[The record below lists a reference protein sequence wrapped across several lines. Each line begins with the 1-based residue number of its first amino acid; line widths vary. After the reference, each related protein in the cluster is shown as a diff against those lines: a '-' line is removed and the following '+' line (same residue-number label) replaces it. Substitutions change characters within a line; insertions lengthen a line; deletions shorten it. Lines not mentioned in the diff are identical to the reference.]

1 MFVDEIYDGAV
12 ILGLAIFGVCWMCGW
27 VLMRSVQLFVV
38 QSQDTQPPAISV
50 IIPARNEAHN
60 IVLLIE
66 ELQQQIRSIDEIVV
80 VDDGSTDNTP
90 HLAQGAG
97 AKVISAGALPEGWA
111 GKAHACWVGA
121 EAALNDVLVFVDAD
135 VRFNTA
141 KKYIL
146 RNLASSVVAEPTAL
160 ISMQPW
166 HNTVQVGEQASMLFN
181 IVSVMGSGMKTSKPM
196 VFGPLLACMRE
207 VYVANEGHS
216 HTSVRAQVVED
227 ISLGRLFKQSRVYLG
242 TPSTCTFRMYP
253 KGFSAVISGFAK
265 NIVAGAASVPMG
277 RRVLIA
283 AWCASLVGGVITSPW
298 MYLASLVQVAIF
310 AKRVGRFHPLVVA
323 LFPVHML
330 FFTVVVIKSFWD
342 GVLRG
347 GVRWSG
353 RTIRTR

>member
-1 MFVDEIYDGAV
+1 
-12 ILGLAIFGVCWMCGW
+12 
-27 VLMRSVQLFVV
+27 MRSVQHLVV
-38 QSQDTQPPAISV
+38 QSQDVQPPAISV

-66 ELQQQIRSIDEIVV
+66 ELRQQIRTIDEIIV
-80 VDDGSTDNTP
+80 VDDGSTDNTRE
-90 HLAQGAG
+90 LAQEAG
-97 AKVISAGALPEGWA
+97 AKVISAGVLPEGWA

-121 EAALNDVLVFVDAD
+121 EAALNNVLVFVDAD

-141 KKYIL
+141 NKHIV
-146 RNLASSVVAEPTAL
+146 RGLASSVVSEPTAL
-160 ISMQPW
+160 FSVQPW
-166 HNTVQVGEQASMLFN
+166 HDTVQVGEQASMLFN
-181 IVSVMGSGMKTSKPM
+181 IVSVMGSGMKTSEPL

-207 VYVANEGHS
+207 VYVANQGHS
-216 HTSVRAQVVED
+216 HTSVRGQVVED
-227 ISLGRLFKQSRVYLG
+227 IALGRLFKQTRVYLG

-253 KGFSAVISGFAK
+253 KGFSAVFFGFAK
-265 NIVAGAASVPMG
+265 NIAAGAASVPIG

-298 MYLASLVQVAIF
+298 MYLASLVQVAVF
-310 AKRVGRFHPLVVA
+310 AKRVGRFNPLVVA

-330 FFTVVVIKSFWD
+330 FFTVVVTKSFWD

>member
-1 MFVDEIYDGAV
+1 MF
-12 ILGLAIFGVCWMCGW
+12 GW
-27 VLMRSVQLFVV
+27 VLMRSVQQLVV

-50 IIPARNEAHN
+50 IVPARNEAHN

-66 ELQQQIRSIDEIVV
+66 ELRQQIRTTDEIVV
-80 VDDGSTDNTP
+80 VDDGSTDNTLQ
-90 HLAQGAG
+90 LAQGAG

-141 KKYIL
+141 NKHIV
-146 RNLASSVVAEPTAL
+146 RSLASSVVSQPTAL
-160 ISMQPW
+160 FSVQPW
-166 HNTVQVGEQASMLFN
+166 HNTVQKSEQASMLFN
-181 IVSVMGSGMKTSKPM
+181 IVSVMGSGMKTSKPL
-196 VFGPLLACMRE
+196 VFGPLLACMRK
-207 VYVANEGHS
+207 VYVANQGHS
-216 HTSVRAQVVED
+216 HASVRGQVVED
-227 ISLGRLFKQSRVYLG
+227 IALGRLFKQTRVYLG

-253 KGFSAVISGFAK
+253 KGFSAVFSGFAK
-265 NIVAGAASVPMG
+265 NIAAGAASVPMG

-283 AWCASLVGGVITSPW
+283 AWCASLVGGVVTSPW
-298 MYLASLVQVAIF
+298 MYLASLVQVAVF
-310 AKRVGRFHPLVVA
+310 ARRVGRFHPLVVA

-330 FFTVVVIKSFWD
+330 LFTVVVIKSFWD